1 MSGTS
6 FSIMLEE
13 EPKMGDLE
21 AISNGL
27 VAFNRSRAD
36 DQSHKSLTL
45 LLRDSANT
53 VVGGLVGSSYW
64 GWLYVDMLWIK
75 EEFRQQGYGHKLLA
89 AAEDEAVRRGC
100 HSAYL
105 DTFSFQAL
113 PFYQKRGYTVFGE
126 LPDFPVGYRRYFLY
140 KRLN

>member
-1 MSGTS
+1 
-6 FSIMLEE
+6 
-13 EPKMGDLE
+13 MGDLE

>member
-1 MSGTS
+1 MSSTS
-6 FSIMLEE
+6 HSITFDEK
-13 EPKMGDLE
+13 PSAGDLE
-21 AISNGL
+21 AIHNGL
-27 VAFNRSRAD
+27 VAFNRSRAG
-36 DQSHKSLTL
+36 DQSHKRLTL

-64 GWLYVDMLWIK
+64 GWLYVDILWVK
-75 EEFRQQGYGHKLLA
+75 EELRQQGYGHKLLV

-126 LPDFPVGYRRYFLY
+126 LPDFPVGCQRYFLY